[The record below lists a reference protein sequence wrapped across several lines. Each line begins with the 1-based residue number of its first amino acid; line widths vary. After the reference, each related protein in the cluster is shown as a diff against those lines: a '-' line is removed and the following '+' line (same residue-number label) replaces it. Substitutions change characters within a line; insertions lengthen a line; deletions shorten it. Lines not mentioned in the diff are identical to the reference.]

1 MAGLATIQK
10 KYAGLQ
16 RSTAMG
22 RIRKRGE
29 DLQHTMLA
37 AGAAYA
43 MGTIERNATT
53 VLPTIFGLDPK
64 LSWGAFFAVIATSL
78 GGKMGRTANAAADGL
93 LSSYGYAQGLG
104 QGYTIKGEDTGDDF
118 DL

>member
-1 MAGLATIQK
+1 MAAALSTIQK
-10 KYAGLQ
+10 KYASLQ
-16 RSTAMG
+16 RSQAMS

-29 DLQHTMLA
+29 DLQHTMVA
-37 AGAAYA
+37 AGAGYA

-53 VLPTIFGLDPK
+53 PLPTIFGLDPK
-64 LSWGAFFAVIATSL
+64 LSWGAFFAIIATSL
-78 GGKMGRTANAAADGL
+78 SGKMGRVCNAISDGM

-104 QGYTIKGEDTGDDF
+104 TGYTIKGEDAGDF